1 MATYGF
7 SPPDTNDVDTAL
19 RVIADHS
26 RAAVFL
32 IADGVLPSNENRGY
46 VLRRL
51 IRRALRFATLMGVNE
66 PFMYRVCEAVIDV
79 MGEEYPGL
87 AGTAGFISRAV
98 FGEEQRFSQTLE
110 KGLVLLEE
118 ELARLDRA
126 GRKEISGDFCFR
138 LYDTYGFP
146 MDIVTDVAGK
156 RGFTADGAE
165 FEANMSAQRER
176 ARKSSKR
183 GLRALQEQGS
193 DGLAQA
199 FARLWDDD
207 LRSVFTGYESLTGES
222 RITALLD
229 ADGLPAEALGQ
240 GQKGF
245 IVAGRTP
252 FYGESGGQ
260 AGDTGF
266 VESATGRA
274 RVAGTRKPFPEL
286 AVHDVEVVEGL
297 FHAEQ
302 EITLTV
308 SEEARTATARNHT
321 CTHLLH
327 AALRRVLGG
336 HVKQAGSLVDS
347 RRLRFD
353 FSHIAALSAGE
364 LAAVERDV
372 NRAILADLPL
382 RAREMPKENALS
394 AGAVALFGEKYADV
408 VRVVG
413 IGDEENPESLE
424 LCGGTHLTATGQA
437 GFFFIVSEGGVAAGT
452 RRIEA
457 VTGWNAYGQAI
468 AQRTELNAL
477 SALLKAQ
484 PGELAGRVRT
494 LATDLKKLR
503 KSAEKGSA
511 SPLSAADIAA
521 EAETV
526 AGISLL
532 TKRLDIPLKA
542 LREMM
547 DNVRSRLAQNSV
559 ICLATVEDGK
569 VGLLV
574 CVSRDLH
581 SRFTAPA
588 LVRIAAIPCGGSGG
602 GRPDMAQAGGNNPD
616 GLDIAF
622 EALKERL
629 QNA

>member
-1 MATYGF
+1 M
-7 SPPDTNDVDTAL
+7 
-19 RVIADHS
+19 
-26 RAAVFL
+26 
-32 IADGVLPSNENRGY
+32 
-46 VLRRL
+46 
-51 IRRALRFATLMGVNE
+51 
-66 PFMYRVCEAVIDV
+66 
-79 MGEEYPGL
+79 
-87 AGTAGFISRAV
+87 
-98 FGEEQRFSQTLE
+98 
-110 KGLVLLEE
+110 
-118 ELARLDRA
+118 
-126 GRKEISGDFCFR
+126 
-138 LYDTYGFP
+138 
-146 MDIVTDVAGK
+146 
-156 RGFTADGAE
+156 
-165 FEANMSAQRER
+165 
-176 ARKSSKR
+176 
-183 GLRALQEQGS
+183 
-193 DGLAQA
+193 
-199 FARLWDDD
+199 
-207 LRSVFTGYESLTGES
+207 
-222 RITALLD
+222 
-229 ADGLPAEALGQ
+229 
-240 GQKGF
+240 
-245 IVAGRTP
+245 
-252 FYGESGGQ
+252 
-260 AGDTGF
+260 
-266 VESATGRA
+266 
-274 RVAGTRKPFPEL
+274 
-286 AVHDVEVVEGL
+286 
-297 FHAEQ
+297 
-302 EITLTV
+302 
-308 SEEARTATARNHT
+308 
-321 CTHLLH
+321 
-327 AALRRVLGG
+327 
-336 HVKQAGSLVDS
+336 
-347 RRLRFD
+347 
-353 FSHIAALSAGE
+353 
-364 LAAVERDV
+364 
-372 NRAILADLPL
+372 
-382 RAREMPKENALS
+382 
-394 AGAVALFGEKYADV
+394 
-408 VRVVG
+408 
-413 IGDEENPESLE
+413 
-424 LCGGTHLTATGQA
+424 CGGTHLTATGQA

-581 SRFTAPA
+581 GRFTAPA